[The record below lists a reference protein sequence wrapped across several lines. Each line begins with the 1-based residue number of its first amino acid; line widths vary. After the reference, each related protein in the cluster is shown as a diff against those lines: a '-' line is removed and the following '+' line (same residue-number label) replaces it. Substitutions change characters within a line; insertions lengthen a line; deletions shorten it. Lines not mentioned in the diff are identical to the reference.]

1 VALHAGRDGL
11 CAAFWELSCA
21 PTAMEV
27 AVIAGS

>member
-1 VALHAGRDGL
+1 VDGL